1 MTDSQYQILKIA
13 VELAVTA
20 QLRGDRIDRITA
32 IDDTLKNMSNKENV
46 LSFKLA
52 SPCNACIYCNSEAQ
66 FNINI

>member
-1 MTDSQYQILKIA
+1 MTTAQFSILKIA
-13 VELAVTA
+13 VELAVTS

-52 SPCNACIYCNSEAQ
+52 SLCNVCIYCNDKPQ
-66 FNINI
+66 FNISI